1 MDIIGTTSGQ
11 RMPVLSSAEVKAALN
26 KFKSPYGREWG
37 FDVFYCPIDL
47 FEYIADIT
55 MLVS

>member
-1 MDIIGTTSGQ
+1 MGTTTGR

-26 KFKSPYGREWG
+26 KFKSPHGRKWG

-47 FEYIADIT
+47 FELIADIT

>member
-1 MDIIGTTSGQ
+1 MGTTTGQ
-11 RMPVLSSAEVKAALN
+11 RMPVLSSAEVKSALN
-26 KFKSPYGREWG
+26 KFKSPRGREWG

-47 FEYIADIT
+47 FECIADIT